1 MHFYITDRYIYVDLL
16 RCYKETRMYKLVSL
30 KHLQQFL
37 FQFQSCNLFES
48 RKFLFCPPSCSLE
61 ITVYE
66 PWPFPPF
73 LFSFPRFLPPLFF
86 HFFLPLPESTSRS
99 FPPRKERTRSEK
111 VTKRERR
118 KVAAAAPGVESR
130 RRPTRVPLPPHPRKR
145 RWGWGEGKVGRRWD
159 SGFLGRQPTR
169 TRGTRTLNESAT
181 CRRK

>member
-86 HFFLPLPESTSRS
+86 HFS
-99 FPPRKERTRSEK
+99 FS
-111 VTKRERR
+111 
-118 KVAAAAPGVESR
+118 SS
-130 RRPTRVPLPPHPRKR
+130 PLPPPPPLSLNFMR
-145 RWGWGEGKVGRRWD
+145 RESDHEYFGVVLRVRAL
-159 SGFLGRQPTR
+159 GF
-169 TRGTRTLNESAT
+169 
-181 CRRK
+181 